1 MPFEPMFAER
11 LSVFDDPTLDQWGAL
26 MAFMARVHDYTA
38 PAARVEPISIP
49 GPVDPIPA
57 RIYTSNTDAAL
68 RPGLLWFHGGAFVSG
83 NLDMPEADQTAREIC
98 ERADAVVLSSDYR
111 LCTEDRRFPAPQQ
124 DGWAALRWFATHA
137 EQLGVDPHRIFVGGG
152 SAGACLAGSLALMD
166 RDADAPALAGSLL
179 IYPIVHALPQAKSE
193 QLQACLTEMPWQIRF
208 EDDWIETQNAWLLD
222 APDASSVP
230 GFPGDSADH
239 ADLAPTLIVNC
250 EYDSLRASGERY
262 VEQLREAGVDVVA
275 RLEPGVTHGHLNS
288 TPADCLGTENTLRAM
303 ADFIAS
309 HARA

>member
-1 MPFEPMFAER
+1 MPFEPMFASR
-11 LSVFDDPTLDQWGAL
+11 LSVFEDSTLDQWGSL

-38 PAARVEPISIP
+38 PAVQVEPVTIP

-57 RIYTSNTDAAL
+57 RVYRPNTDTAL

-98 ERADAVVLSSDYR
+98 QRADAIVVSSDYR

-124 DGWAALRWFATHA
+124 DGWAALQWFVANAA
-137 EQLGVDPHRIFVGGG
+137 ELGVDPARIFVGGG

-166 RDADAPALAGSLL
+166 RDAETPALAGSLL
-179 IYPIVHALPQAKSE
+179 IYPIVHAKPQAKSE

-208 EDDWIETQNAWLLD
+208 DDDWIETQNAWLLD
-222 APDASSVP
+222 APDASTAP
-230 GFPGDSADH
+230 GFPGDAPRHDG
-239 ADLAPTLIVNC
+239 LAPTLIVNC

-262 VEQLREAGVDVVA
+262 VEQLVAAGVDVTA
-275 RLEPGVTHGHLNS
+275 RFEPGVTHGHLNS
-288 TPADCLGTENTLRAM
+288 TPLDSAGTDNTLRAM
-303 ADFIAS
+303 AAFIT
-309 HARA
+309 R